1 MARKGLPDFEACPGY
16 PSRVLPEGVHPC
28 DETTF
33 KSRFVARFPQSTTR
47 KGICDG
53 FFRFRMDSVAH
64 GFSATQWIDGSFV
77 EEEQDPHQ
85 DPHDVDVVT
94 FVDYD
99 WLNGAPPDILRFW
112 NEVLDGRSA
121 TKRKYSTHAFAYP
134 ACPQDHAYYPY
145 FERARRYWR
154 EWLGGTYDKSHPAGK
169 AQPRHA
175 KGFVSMVMGDVT
187 RAPHV
192 STEGSK

>member
-1 MARKGLPDFEACPGY
+1 MARKGLPDFETRAGY
-16 PSRVLPEGVHPC
+16 PRRVLPEGVHPC
-28 DETTF
+28 DETAF
-33 KSRFVARFPQSTTR
+33 KSRFVTGFPQSTKR
-47 KGICDG
+47 KGICTG
-53 FFRFRMDSVAH
+53 FFQFRADSTAH

-77 EEEQDPHQ
+77 EENQDPN
-85 DPHDVDVVT
+85 DVDVVT
-94 FVDYD
+94 FVDFD
-99 WLNGAPPDILRFW
+99 WLISASSDAQEFAKD
-112 NEVLDGRSA
+112 VLDGRNA
-121 TKRKYSTHAFAYP
+121 TKAKYSTHAFSFP

-154 EWLGGTYDKSHPAGK
+154 EWLGRTYDKSHPAGK
-169 AQPRHA
+169 AQPRYS